1 MYEGSFSKGKM
12 HGKGTVQ
19 EFNYNIRYTGDMN
32 DGQITGQGKYTYS
45 DGSEYD
51 GSFVRGKFQG
61 EGQFTLYAFVSNT
74 VRTMLCILV
83 LSKIINATAR
93 ERCSMTLAT
102 NCMLESGRRTSLTTG
117 QSLL

>member
-1 MYEGSFSKGKM
+1 
-12 HGKGTVQ
+12 
-19 EFNYNIRYTGDMN
+19 MN

-74 VRTMLCILV
+74 ARTMRCILV

-93 ERCSMTLAT
+93 ERCSMTLAM
-102 NCMLESGRRTSLTTG
+102 NYILEIGPKIDQIIR